1 MRVREHQLQMYP
13 CNTLICNPHNALNTL
28 ILMTLLEKRVP
39 IYLVH
44 SAKIIF
50 RHFLLKVIAQNL
62 YKNGR
67 DNQFKQRRYRS
78 SCSILLVRLR
88 NRNMGRNLMHLFY
101 NVLYYFDGWS
111 IEHIFV
117 IRYSMFTVYVFSSI
131 VYNLFQIKLM
141 RLYVSHNN
149 MKCFFFVIFR
159 NFVYFFF
166 SKVNFLFLC
175 FCFLLMF
182 YILVDVSAQQRHDRR
197 LLPRREVHVL
207 VTGKGG
213 KYMFWLPVREGST
226 CFGYW

>member
-149 MKCFFFVIFR
+149 MKCFFLLFSQILFTSS
-159 NFVYFFF
+159 FQKLTSFFYAF
-166 SKVNFLFLC
+166 A
-175 FCFLLMF
+175 F
-182 YILVDVSAQQRHDRR
+182 Y
-197 LLPRREVHVL
+197 
-207 VTGKGG
+207 
-213 KYMFWLPVREGST
+213 
-226 CFGYW
+226 